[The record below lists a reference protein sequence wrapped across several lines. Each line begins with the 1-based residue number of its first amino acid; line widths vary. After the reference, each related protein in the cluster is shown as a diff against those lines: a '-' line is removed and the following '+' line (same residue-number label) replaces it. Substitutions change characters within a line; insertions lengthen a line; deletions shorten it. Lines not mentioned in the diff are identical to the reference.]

1 MGVSVVSP
9 PEPASPVPTRSP
21 RRSLAALAALVT
33 LVAIG
38 TAALLDLRTPEPVAA
53 DAPPGQFSAGRA
65 DEHVRV
71 VAAGTHVAGSPANER
86 VRAYLETT
94 LRGLGLET
102 EVQDTVAEEA
112 GQLSGAA
119 AGATLARVRNV
130 VARLPGT
137 DPTGRVFLVAH
148 YDSVQSGPGGND
160 DAVGTS
166 AILEVARALSSGE
179 RPRNDIVFVLT
190 DAEEAC
196 LCGASAFA
204 SGHPLAAEGGVVI
217 NLEARGS
224 TGPVIMFETSRDNAG
239 LVDVFGRAAPH
250 AIGTSFA
257 VEVYRLL
264 PNDTDFTAFLD
275 RGFTGLNSA
284 YLDGSAIYHTPL
296 DTPANVDRGSLQ
308 QHGAN
313 TLALAREFGATD
325 LADLRASGDA
335 TYFPVPGALV
345 RYPGWL
351 TWPLALLAVVAVG
364 LLGWSTR
371 RRRGVSWSRLG
382 AGFGLALLPIV
393 VAPVLAQ
400 LFWLAV
406 TTIRPGYAELLDPYR
421 PLWYR
426 LAVLALAAT
435 VLLGWYALLR
445 RRVGAHALAFGG
457 LGWLAVLGVLLAVLT
472 PGGAYLAT
480 LPALAGAVGSLVAL
494 ALRPGDPWSVV
505 ATTGGAA
512 VGVLILLPTV
522 MLLFPALGMA
532 MGGVAALFAVLL
544 GLGALPVLDLLHPAP
559 PAPDPLPPTPPAPG
573 PPHPAPATLG
583 LPHPPPAT
591 LGLPHPASAA
601 LGLAHPPPDAP
612 RPGSGGTGRAGRA
625 TDALPT
631 LVAAA
636 AALALAGTGLVV
648 DRFDATHP
656 VPTHLMYA
664 LDTSSGTAR
673 WLSHESDPR
682 PWTARYVDSPTSTWA
697 DFPGLGDEE
706 MLAGPAAT
714 ASLPAP
720 ALTVLADQTSGDQR
734 TLRLRLTPQRQVRLA
749 SLHVAAST
757 ARVSQATVAG
767 RTVPV
772 DVVDTGGPWSF
783 GLVFHAPPA
792 DGIEIELVLSPRGG
806 PVSLRAMDA
815 SDGLS
820 ALPGFQPRPA
830 GVGVVGSHS
839 SEMVAVAHTYSY

>member
-1 MGVSVVSP
+1 MATSVESP
-9 PEPASPVPTRSP
+9 LEHAPPPTV
-21 RRSLAALAALVT
+21 RRTRRGLTAAAALAV

-38 TAALLDLRTPEPVAA
+38 AAALLDLRTPAPVGT
-53 DAPPGQFSAGRA
+53 DAPAGQFSAGRA
-65 DEHVRV
+65 AEHVAV
-71 VAAGTHVAGSPANER
+71 VGARTHVAGSPANDQ
-86 VRAYLETT
+86 VRTYLEST
-94 LRGLGLET
+94 LRDLGLST

-119 AGATLARVRNV
+119 GGATLARVRNV
-130 VARLPGT
+130 VARIPGT

-166 AILEVARALSSGE
+166 AILEVARALSTGP

-204 SGHPLAAEGGVVI
+204 SGHPLAADGGVVL

-224 TGPVIMFETSRDNAG
+224 TGPVIMFETSPDNAG
-239 LVDVFGRAAPH
+239 LVGVFGRAAPH
-250 AIGTSFA
+250 AVGTSFA

-275 RGFTGLNSA
+275 HGFTGLNSA
-284 YLDGSAIYHTPL
+284 YLDGGAIYHTPL
-296 DTPANVDRGSLQ
+296 DTPATVDRGSLQ
-308 QHGAN
+308 QHGDNA
-313 TLALAREFGATD
+313 LALAREFGATD
-325 LADLRASGDA
+325 LADLRAGNDA
-335 TYFPVPGALV
+335 TYFPVPGTLV

-364 LLGWSTR
+364 LFGWTTR
-371 RRRGVSWSRLG
+371 RRGHASWSRMS
-382 AGFGLALLPIV
+382 AGFGLTLVPIV

-400 LFWLAV
+400 VLWLAI

-426 LAVLALAAT
+426 LAVLALAAA
-435 VLLGWYALLR
+435 VLLGWYALFR
-445 RRVGAHALAFGG
+445 RRIGAAALAVGG
-457 LGWLAVLGVLLAVLT
+457 VGWLAVLGVLLAVLT

-480 LPALAGAVGSLVAL
+480 LPALAGAAGGLVAL
-494 ALRPGDPWSVV
+494 AVRPGSRWAVV
-505 ATTGGAA
+505 AVTAGAA

-544 GLGALPVLDLLHPAP
+544 GLGALPVLDLLHPALPAQP
-559 PAPDPLPPTPPAPG
+559 PGA
-573 PPHPAPATLG
+573 APAEKERTG
-583 LPHPPPAT
+583 AEPTGTEPA
-591 LGLPHPASAA
+591 GPGEVVPGASARRRVAVPA
-601 LGLAHPPPDAP
+601 L
-612 RPGSGGTGRAGRA
+612 
-625 TDALPT
+625 
-631 LVAAA
+631 A
-636 AALALAGTGLVV
+636 AALAALVLAGIGLVV
-648 DRFDATHP
+648 DRFDADHP

-664 LDTSSGTAR
+664 LDTNTGTAR
-673 WLSHESDPR
+673 WLSHETDPQ
-682 PWTARYVDSPTSTWA
+682 PWTARYVNTPTSTRS
-697 DFPGLGDEE
+697 DFPALGDDT
-706 MLAGPAAT
+706 MLAGPAQA
-714 ASLPAP
+714 AALPAP
-720 ALTVLADQTSGDQR
+720 VLTVLADRTDGDRR

-757 ARVSQATVAG
+757 ATVVRATVAG
-767 RTVPV
+767 RDVPV
-772 DVVDTGGPWSF
+772 APVTDGGPWSF
-783 GLVFHAPPA
+783 GLVFHAPPT
-792 DGIEIELVLSPRGG
+792 DGIEIELVLSLRGG

-815 SDGLS
+815 SDDLS
-820 ALPGFQPRPA
+820 GLPGFQPRPA

-839 SEMVAVAHTYSY
+839 SEMVAVARTYSY